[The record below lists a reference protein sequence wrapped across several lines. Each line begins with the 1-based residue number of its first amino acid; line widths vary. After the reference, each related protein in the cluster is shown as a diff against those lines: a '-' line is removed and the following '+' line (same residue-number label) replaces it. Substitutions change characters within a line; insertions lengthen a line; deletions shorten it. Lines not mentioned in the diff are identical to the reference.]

1 MRLLVRLLA
10 GIWLAT
16 LVVTG
21 SFAYLEIREERTRLE
36 DDLVRRA
43 VLTADAVREAT
54 ERVAGRGPAAKPAL
68 DRIAKRFNLT
78 DRTVAIYDELGGVL
92 NAAPEI
98 RGALGPVAP
107 LVSEAIRTA
116 APVRQLV
123 RVGMRPTLVQV
134 MPLERDERVVG
145 AIAVLLDA
153 EGVETHELALW
164 ARTSV
169 RLRGRL
175 HLMTGSTSRA
185 LQTH

>member
-1 MRLLVRLLA
+1 MRLLLRLLA

-98 RGALGPVAP
+98 RGVLGPVAP

-116 APVRQLV
+116 A
-123 RVGMRPTLVQV
+123 
-134 MPLERDERVVG
+134 E
-145 AIAVLLDA
+145 
-153 EGVETHELALW
+153 
-164 ARTSV
+164 
-169 RLRGRL
+169 
-175 HLMTGSTSRA
+175 TSRSEEHTSE
-185 LQTH
+185 LQSP